1 MKVWLAIA
9 PVVGGIGL
17 LWLVTHLV
25 FGYGAGVSVLLVSL
39 LAVLAWHGRQMA
51 RLARWARR
59 RDGASPPRAGGPW
72 GVVLHELDR
81 KTRHEDAQIERLT
94 QALERFRA
102 AGHAMPDGVMYLS
115 ANDTIEWLNKKAE
128 QHFGLD
134 YQQDRGVALAG
145 LVRNAELARYLGAG
159 EWDEPLL
166 LPSPRRPA
174 LKLQI
179 EIVPF
184 GDGQKMLISRDISQV
199 EKLETMRRDFIANV
213 SHELRT
219 PLTVVSGFV
228 ETVVDGL
235 DDLDRA
241 DVTRFLNLVLE
252 QSSRMQHLIEDL
264 LALSELET
272 GAPAPTEQRVDVG
285 KLVRRVSDEATVLSG
300 GRHRIAVLLDE
311 NDGEDVLL
319 GSEKELHSAFAN
331 LATNAVRYT
340 PDGGTIRIRWQR
352 TAQGAEF
359 CVEDDGIGVD
369 PAHLGRLTERF
380 FRVDR
385 GRSRETG
392 GTGLGL
398 AIVKHVASR
407 HQGQLSIDS
416 TLGVGSRF
424 CIAFPVER
432 VRPQPW
438 QPVSPARQ
446 VSP

>member
-1 MKVWLAIA
+1 MKVWFACAPIIGAIA
-9 PVVGGIGL
+9 L
-17 LWLVTHLV
+17 LWLMAHLV
-25 FGYGAGVSVLLVSL
+25 FGYGAGILILVAAL
-39 LAVLAWHGRQMA
+39 LALLAWHTEQLV

-59 RDGASPPRAGGPW
+59 RDGVPPPRTPGPW
-72 GVVLHELDR
+72 GVVFHELDR

-94 QALERFRA
+94 LALERFRA

-115 ANDTIEWLNKKAE
+115 ATDTIEWLNKRAE

-145 LVRNAELARYLGAG
+145 LVRDTELVRYLATR

-166 LPSPRRPA
+166 LPSPRRPV

-179 EIVPF
+179 EVVPF

-228 ETVVDGL
+228 ETIMDGL

-241 DVTRFLNLVLE
+241 DVNRFLTLVLE
-252 QSSRMQHLIEDL
+252 QSTRMQHLIEDL

-285 KLVRRVSDEATVLSG
+285 ALVRRVSDEATVLSG
-300 GRHRIAVLLDE
+300 GRHRVLVMLDD
-311 NDGEDVLL
+311 NDGGDLLL
-319 GSEKELHSAFAN
+319 GSEKELHSAFVN

-340 PDGGTIRIRWQR
+340 PDGGCIQIRWQR
-352 TAQGAEF
+352 TVGGGEF
-359 CVEDDGIGVD
+359 SVEDDGIGVD

-407 HQGQLSIDS
+407 HQGQLSMDS

-432 VRPQPW
+432 IRPQRLLP
-438 QPVSPARQ
+438 RT
-446 VSP
+446 

>member
-1 MKVWLAIA
+1 MRVWLASAPILGVIA
-9 PVVGGIGL
+9 L
-17 LWLVTHLV
+17 LWLVAFLV
-25 FGYGAGVSVLLVSL
+25 FGPGAGV
-39 LAVLAWHGRQMA
+39 AVLAAALLALLGWHVAQMV

-59 RDGASPPRAGGPW
+59 RDGASPPRAAGPW
-72 GVVLHELDR
+72 GIVLHELDR

-94 QALERFRA
+94 QALDRFRA

-115 ANDTIEWLNKKAE
+115 ATDTIEWLNKKAE

-145 LVRNAELARYLGAG
+145 LVRDAELVRYLS
-159 EWDEPLL
+159 ERKWDEPLL
-166 LPSPRRPA
+166 LPSPRRPV
-174 LKLQI
+174 LKLQV
-179 EIVPF
+179 EIAPF

-213 SHELRT
+213 SHEMRT

-228 ETVVDGL
+228 ETIMDGV

-241 DVTRFLNLVLE
+241 DVIRFLTLVLE
-252 QSSRMQHLIEDL
+252 QSTRMQHLIEDL

-285 KLVRRVSDEATVLSG
+285 ELVHRVTDEATLLSG
-300 GRHRIAVLLDE
+300 GRHRVRAMLDE
-311 NDGEDVLL
+311 RDGGDVLL
-319 GSEKELHSAFAN
+319 GSEKELHSAFVN
-331 LATNAVRYT
+331 LASNAVRYT
-340 PDGGTIRIRWQR
+340 PDGGCIQIRWRR
-352 TAQGAEF
+352 TPGGGEF
-359 CVEDDGIGVD
+359 SVEDDGIGVD
-369 PAHLGRLTERF
+369 AAHVGRLTERF

-416 TLGVGSRF
+416 TLGVGSTF
-424 CIAFPVER
+424 SIAFPAER
-432 VRPQPW
+432 VRSR
-438 QPVSPARQ
+438 SPLPRT
-446 VSP
+446 